1 MLHLLNRDLTRGYTE
16 LLNKKPLKSKKV
28 TLKVVNDARFVWF
41 QTNCKL
47 DTFTLKKPPGETN
60 AFKFSPYIYLYIYIY
75 IYIYTY
81 IYYIYIIIITI
92 IIIIMIII
100 ILELSLVT
108 KTVLDA
114 LSQVNRAV

>member
-75 IYIYTY
+75 IYTY

-92 IIIIMIII
+92 IRLLIMIII
-100 ILELSLVT
+100 ILQLSLVT

>member
-28 TLKVVNDARFVWF
+28 TLKVVNDAGFVWF

-75 IYIYTY
+75 IYTY

-92 IIIIMIII
+92 IIIIIMIII
-100 ILELSLVT
+100 ILQLSLVT

>member
-75 IYIYTY
+75 TY

-92 IIIIMIII
+92 IIIIIMIII
-100 ILELSLVT
+100 ILQLSLVT

>member
-16 LLNKKPLKSKKV
+16 LLNKKPLKSKQV

-75 IYIYTY
+75 IYTY

-92 IIIIMIII
+92 IIIIIMIII
-100 ILELSLVT
+100 ILQLSLVT